1 MVKKNYF
8 NDFASYSAYVTY
20 TADEA
25 ASIAILVS
33 FRLSQGI
40 NNLLFGKARI
50 YASYGTNKYCATFI
64 KFGKCKKVD
73 CPFFHR
79 IEEQKEIR

>member
-33 FRLSQGI
+33 FRLS
-40 NNLLFGKARI
+40 
-50 YASYGTNKYCATFI
+50 
-64 KFGKCKKVD
+64 
-73 CPFFHR
+73 
-79 IEEQKEIR
+79 

>member
-25 ASIAILVS
+25 ASIAIL
-33 FRLSQGI
+33 GI

-79 IEEQKEIR
+79 IEE